1 MLSTFHW
8 LSIIFTGK
16 AAVLI
21 AVSEALA
28 IWAQATSIPSH
39 TPLASLAMRSSF
51 PVSSLPSKLSLEM
64 LTGPALPSC
73 QRGLPD
79 LRIRN
84 ALCRSS

>member
-39 TPLASLAMRSSF
+39 TPLASLALRSSF
-51 PVSSLPSKLSLEM
+51 PVSSLPRKLSLEM
-64 LTGPALPSC
+64 LTGPALPVV
-73 QRGLPD
+73 REAFPTY
-79 LRIRN
+79 
-84 ALCRSS
+84 

>member
-1 MLSTFHW
+1 MLSTFQR

-28 IWAQATSIPSH
+28 IWAQTTSLPSH
-39 TPLASLAMRSSF
+39 TPLASLALRSSF
-51 PVSSLPSKLSLEM
+51 PVSSLPRKLSLEM
-64 LTGPALPSC
+64 FTGPALSSC

-79 LRIRN
+79 ILI
-84 ALCRSS
+84 